1 MKCSVENVF
10 KTLSKYPDAE
20 EQSNHDEHIHHYGW
34 AKACSYKFKCTVKNQ
49 ILTLSKLM
57 ECLLSGVQGNGGEH
71 HHHPDD
77 HGPTPG
83 HDHDHDH
90 DHGHGHSHGHGHDH
104 GHEEDGEELATLIK
118 SFGVAVLGK
127 VHF

>member
-1 MKCSVENVF
+1 M
-10 KTLSKYPDAE
+10 DAE
-20 EQSNHDEHIHHYGW
+20 EQSNYHIGMVMVLFSH
-34 AKACSYKFKCTVKNQ
+34 KSISTM
-49 ILTLSKLM
+49 SKLM
-57 ECLLSGVQGNGGEH
+57 ESLFSGVQGNGGEH

-77 HGPTPG
+77 HG

-104 GHEEDGEELATLIK
+104 GHEEDGEELAALIK

-127 VHF
+127 VRF